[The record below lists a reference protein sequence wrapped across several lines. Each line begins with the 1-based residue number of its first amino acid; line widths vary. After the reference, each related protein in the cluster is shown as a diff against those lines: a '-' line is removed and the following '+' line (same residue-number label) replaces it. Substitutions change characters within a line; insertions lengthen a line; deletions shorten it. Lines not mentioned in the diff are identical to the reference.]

1 MNLFYLDTCIF
12 VTLLTGEDR
21 KPMVID
27 AMANITQL
35 ADAVFVTSDFT
46 FVEMAKVLINTKQQ
60 NPKSTARQIN
70 KITKDRSIDG
80 FDFTILPTSPSPN
93 YSFDKFWADV
103 GQNMNLYNPG
113 WGDSMHCV
121 IMKNNDVENI
131 LSLDA
136 KDDFE
141 IVPGINL
148 FHPENLLEEVQ

>member
-12 VTLLTGEDR
+12 VTLFTEEERRDVVVEAMTNINQIED
-21 KPMVID
+21 
-27 AMANITQL
+27 AF
-35 ADAVFVTSDFT
+35 FVTSDFT
-46 FVEMAKVLINTKQQ
+46 FVEMAKVLINTKKH
-60 NPKSTARQIN
+60 NPKATAKGIN
-70 KITKDRSIDG
+70 KITKSGSIDG
-80 FDFTILPTSPSPN
+80 FDFTTK
-93 YSFDKFWADV
+93 YTFDKFWADV

-141 IVPGINL
+141 LVPGINL
-148 FHPENLLEEVQ
+148 FHPEDMLESVE